1 MFNLPVHV
9 SNKKQRF
16 KKIIHIMVKMKFQ
29 IRDAVMPLVILNV
42 VFFILQNVLGREFTN
57 AFILV
62 GGDVFT
68 RPWIMITSMFLHGS
82 PYHLLFNMYVLYA
95 FGPLLEQRIG
105 TNRFVFIYFLSGILA
120 ALIASFFYPLSLGAS
135 GAIMGM
141 LGVLIILM
149 PDLRLLFFFVV
160 PMQLWMAA
168 IFIVLIDVFGIF
180 FPTGAGNIAHL
191 VGMGAGL
198 LYGLYLKKQRKSF
211 HKKFSS
217 KSHLGSEDMEEYL
230 RSGRI

>member
-1 MFNLPVHV
+1 
-9 SNKKQRF
+9 
-16 KKIIHIMVKMKFQ
+16 MVEMKFQ

-42 VFFILQNVLGREFTN
+42 VFFILQNVLGREFTS
-57 AFILV
+57 ALILV

-68 RPWIMITSMFLHGS
+68 RPWIMITSMFLHGG

-105 TNRFVFIYFLSGILA
+105 TKRFVFIYFLSGILA
-120 ALIASFFYPLSLGAS
+120 AFAASFIYPLSLGAS

-168 IFIVLIDVFGIF
+168 VVIVLIDVFGVF
-180 FPTGAGNIAHL
+180 FPTGIGNIAHL
-191 VGMGAGL
+191 VGIGCGL
-198 LYGLYLKKQRKSF
+198 LYGLYLKKQRKKF
-211 HKKFSS
+211 QKKFSS
-217 KSHLGSEDMEEYL
+217 ISHLDSEDMEEYL